1 MRYDITTDRVWQVTR
16 HKEIDV
22 FINTQLYDMARVRE
36 QEYLD
41 AADRRQ
47 HRAPRNAKL
56 VAGIA
61 RRLRRR

>member
-1 MRYDITTDRVWQVTR
+1 M
-16 HKEIDV
+16 

-41 AADRRQ
+41 AAERRQ
-47 HRAPRNAKL
+47 HSQPRNGRL

-61 RRLRRR
+61 RRLRRRG

>member
-1 MRYDITTDRVWQVTR
+1 M
-16 HKEIDV
+16 

-36 QEYLD
+36 QEHLD

-47 HRAPRNAKL
+47 HRAPHRNSKL

-61 RRLRRR
+61 RRLRRRG